1 MTQYI
6 PALTWLKSY
15 DSTQFRD
22 DLIAAVIVTIL
33 LIPQSLAYAM
43 LAGVPPEVG
52 LYASILPLIGYAIFG
67 TSRTLSVGPVAVIS
81 LMTATSLG
89 SVAQQLNVSYVEAAT
104 TLALLS
110 GAMLTIM
117 GVLRLGF
124 ITHFLSHAVI
134 SGFIS
139 ASGIIIAIGQLKH
152 IVGIEASGGDLT
164 RLVPSYFN
172 QIDQFHPA
180 TFLLGA
186 AVIILLY
193 IAKSFAARGL
203 IALGLK
209 PSIAAPL
216 ARTTPIIAVAL
227 SIIAV
232 VSMGLEQQ
240 GVAITGNIPSGLPS
254 FHLAIPSLELIE
266 LLWLP
271 ALLISII
278 GYVESVSVGRTLAAK
293 RQQKVDP
300 NQELLGLGAA
310 NLASGF
316 SGAFPVTGGFARS
329 VVNFDAGA
337 VTQASSI
344 MAAVGIG
351 LAALFLTPALY
362 FLPKATLAATIIV
375 AVISLV
381 DWHIFKSTWRYSRP
395 DFWAVFTTVAITL
408 SAGVEVGVASG
419 VIVSIALHLYRTSK
433 PHIAEIGRVAGTE
446 HFRNVRR
453 YRVET
458 CRHLYCVRIDESLFF
473 ANASYL
479 EDHVLD
485 VVYQR
490 GEVSDIVLN
499 CAAVNE
505 IDFSALEM
513 LEALNKRLSDQGI
526 TLHLAEVK
534 GPVLDRLSRGHFL
547 LELSGRVFLTQHDA
561 FKTLSQRQLGGGHE

>member
-1 MTQYI
+1 MSTYF
-6 PALTWLKSY
+6 PAVQWFKHYSGTH
-15 DSTQFRD
+15 FRD

-52 LYASILPLIGYAIFG
+52 LYASIMPLIGYALFG

-89 SVAQQLNVSYVEAAT
+89 AVVDELSISYLEAAT

-110 GAMLTIM
+110 GIMLCIM

-139 ASGIIIAIGQLKH
+139 ASGIIIAFGQLKH
-152 IVGIEASGGDLT
+152 LLAVDVAGSNLFSLI
-164 RLVPSYFN
+164 PSYLTHAD
-172 QIDQFHPA
+172 QINLP
-180 TFLLGA
+180 TLVLG
-186 AVIILLY
+186 VTVVGLLY
-193 IAKSFAARGL
+193 AAKSHAA
-203 IALGLK
+203 ALLK
-209 PSIAAPL
+209 AIGVPASIATPI
-216 ARTTPIIAVAL
+216 ARTAPIVAVAL
-227 SIIAV
+227 SIAAV
-232 VSMGLEQQ
+232 LLLNLDEH
-240 GVAITGNIPSGLPS
+240 GVAITGSIPAGLPS
-254 FHLAIPSLELIE
+254 FSLSLPSIEVLEA
-266 LLWLP
+266 LWLP

-293 RQQKVDP
+293 RQQKVNPD
-300 NQELLGLGAA
+300 QELLGLGAA
-310 NLASGF
+310 NLASAF

-344 MAAVGIG
+344 LAAVGIG

-362 FLPKATLAATIIV
+362 YLPTATLAATIIV
-375 AVISLV
+375 AVLGLI
-381 DWHIFKSTWRYSRP
+381 DWQIFKSTWQTSRP
-395 DFWAVFTTVAITL
+395 DFWAVVVTVVITL
-408 SAGVEVGVASG
+408 IAGVEIGVASG
-419 VIVSIALHLYRTSK
+419 VVVSIGLHLYRTST
-433 PHIAEIGRVAGTE
+433 PHIAEIGRVSGTE

-458 CRHLYCVRIDESLFF
+458 KRHLYCVRIDESLFF

-479 EDHVLD
+479 EDHITDIVYKRGAITD
-485 VVYQR
+485 V
-490 GEVSDIVLN
+490 VLN

-513 LEALNKRLSDQGI
+513 LEALNTQLLDQGVI
-526 TLHLAEVK
+526 LHLAEVK
-534 GPVLDRLSRGHFL
+534 GPVLDRLSRGHL
-547 LELSGRVFLTQHDA
+547 RATLSGRIFLTQNEA
-561 FKTLSQRQLGGGHE
+561 YNTLSSRQLGVAP